1 MPPIRRQEIS
11 TTRAAQ
17 VGAVYETS
25 QDLLD
30 ADLPHLAVVVDAR
43 GYAIQRDAD
52 GSWYS
57 VASVNSSDLVGA
69 YTLVHLPAEP
79 LPATSGSVVITD
91 AGTPFMRRWDA
102 AADNRSRP
110 DRWIGPD
117 GVTVS
122 DADLRGRGIAR
133 TWDAGTADG
142 TTTNGVPRDRAAA
155 APQRRH

>member
-1 MPPIRRQEIS
+1 MTQG
-11 TTRAAQ
+11 AQ
-17 VGAVYETS
+17 VGAVYRTS

-52 GSWYS
+52 GNWYS

-79 LPATSGSVVITD
+79 LPATSGSVVITE
-91 AGTPFMRRWDA
+91 AGTPFMRRWGA
-102 AADNRSRP
+102 EADDRSRP

-117 GVTVS
+117 GVTLS
-122 DADLRGRGIAR
+122 DGDLRGLGIAR

-142 TTTNGVPRDRAAA
+142 TTANGRLRDRSPAASR
-155 APQRRH
+155 RRH

>member
-1 MPPIRRQEIS
+1 MTQ
-11 TTRAAQ
+11 AAQ
-17 VGAVYETS
+17 VGAVYRTS
-25 QDLLD
+25 QELLD
-30 ADLPHLAVVVDAR
+30 ADLPLLAVVIDAR

-91 AGTPFMRRWDA
+91 VGTPFMRRWDA
-102 AADNRSRP
+102 DAHDRSRP
-110 DRWIGPD
+110 DCWIGPD
-117 GVTVS
+117 GVTLS
-122 DADLRGRGIAR
+122 DADLRGLGIAR

-142 TTTNGVPRDRAAA
+142 TTTNGQSRDRSRA
-155 APQRRH
+155 APRRRH